1 MHGNVPFGMSGRE
14 AASYAH
20 KALDMA
26 NKGGTA
32 MMMWLFQYIMQML
45 MELLQRHHEKHQ
57 VREYD
62 QMMTRLQEL
71 ERIVGTVRRDLETE
85 GGDSS
90 QEAGPTVKLGDKMVN
105 LPDNLE
111 EGLGIMNKSQ
121 AEKDAFA
128 QKLIQRYN
136 EKHGIEEE
144 KPKGPKG
151 PSLEM

>member
-20 KALDMA
+20 RALDTA

-32 MMMWLFQYIMQML
+32 MMMWLFQLIMQML
-45 MELLQRHHEKHQ
+45 MDLLQRHHERHQ
-57 VREYD
+57 IREYD

-71 ERIVGTVRRDLETE
+71 ERIVGTVRRDLDT
-85 GGDSS
+85 DSSGS
-90 QEAGPTVKLGDKMVN
+90 QEAGPTVKLGQKLVN

-111 EGLGIMNKSQ
+111 EGLGMQSKSQ
-121 AEKDAFA
+121 EEKDAFA

-136 EKHGIEEE
+136 EKHGIEE

-151 PSLEM
+151 PTLEM